1 MGIQVQGENSIF
13 DKLNK
18 LSDTSKIEGAM
29 NNAVLRIERDAK
41 INAPVDTGALRN
53 SIAST
58 VETGSGVIEGIVY
71 TPLEYAPYVEYGT
84 WKMKA
89 QPFMGPALNQNR
101 ELIIDTL
108 KEALAND

>member
-1 MGIQVQGENSIF
+1 MAIKVLGESSILN
-13 DKLNK
+13 KLEK
-18 LSDTSKIEGAM
+18 LSDTSKLEGAM
-29 NNAVLRIERDAK
+29 NNAVLRVERDAK

-58 VETGSGVIEGIVY
+58 VETGGGAVEGIIY
-71 TPLEYAPYVEYGT
+71 SPLEYAPYVEYGT
-84 WKMKA
+84 WKMRS

-101 ELIIDTL
+101 ELIIDML